1 MIVIKNS
8 LFITLTSL
16 DYTSDENIINI
27 GKNIQKTI
35 NNFCVDRYNTF
46 DDLCLSKGQV
56 TFKCEISN
64 KCNNLTLFIC
74 DFSERLFKVFKINE
88 NLNKLDGII
97 YSSEMKDIF
106 GYEIND
112 LYNRTNKE
120 EKIFLSQFIM
130 NCITVNEI
138 DEKTE
143 KIVIMP
149 FNAINNFSFINNNK
163 IVNYSIYEINKN
175 HFMKLL
181 IYNPLTNQ
189 DYFKIFKIVSKKDI
203 NKFSFDTYKDKLE
216 EIYLNTLNYMMN
228 ENDYFISY
236 IEI

>member
-1 MIVIKNS
+1 
-8 LFITLTSL
+8 
-16 DYTSDENIINI
+16 
-27 GKNIQKTI
+27 
-35 NNFCVDRYNTF
+35 
-46 DDLCLSKGQV
+46 
-56 TFKCEISN
+56 
-64 KCNNLTLFIC
+64 
-74 DFSERLFKVFKINE
+74 
-88 NLNKLDGII
+88 
-97 YSSEMKDIF
+97 MKDIF

-149 FNAINNFSFINNNK
+149 FNAINNFSFINSNK

-216 EIYLNTLNYMMN
+216 EIYSNTLNYMMN

>member
-1 MIVIKNS
+1 
-8 LFITLTSL
+8 
-16 DYTSDENIINI
+16 
-27 GKNIQKTI
+27 
-35 NNFCVDRYNTF
+35 
-46 DDLCLSKGQV
+46 
-56 TFKCEISN
+56 
-64 KCNNLTLFIC
+64 
-74 DFSERLFKVFKINE
+74 
-88 NLNKLDGII
+88 
-97 YSSEMKDIF
+97 
-106 GYEIND
+106 
-112 LYNRTNKE
+112 
-120 EKIFLSQFIM
+120 M

>member
-1 MIVIKNS
+1 
-8 LFITLTSL
+8 
-16 DYTSDENIINI
+16 
-27 GKNIQKTI
+27 
-35 NNFCVDRYNTF
+35 
-46 DDLCLSKGQV
+46 
-56 TFKCEISN
+56 
-64 KCNNLTLFIC
+64 
-74 DFSERLFKVFKINE
+74 
-88 NLNKLDGII
+88 
-97 YSSEMKDIF
+97 MKDIF

-149 FNAINNFSFINNNK
+149 FNVTNNFSFINSNK
-163 IVNYSIYEINKN
+163 IINYSIYEINKN

-189 DYFKIFKIVSKKDI
+189 DYYKIFKIVSKKDI